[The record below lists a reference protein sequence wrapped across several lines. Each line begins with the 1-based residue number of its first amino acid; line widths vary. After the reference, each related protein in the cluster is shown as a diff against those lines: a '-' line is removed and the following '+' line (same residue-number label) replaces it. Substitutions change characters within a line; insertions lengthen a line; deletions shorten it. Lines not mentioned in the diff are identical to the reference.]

1 MAGILIRHADV
12 ITLDET
18 GRVLRDADVAI
29 AGEFIVG
36 IGGAPADFTPDEV
49 VDARGHILMPAF
61 CNAHTHSAL
70 SLLRAFGADLP
81 LDRWLNE
88 RIWPREPA
96 LTGDDVY
103 WGAALA
109 AVEMI
114 RSGTAAFADH
124 YFYMDRVAQVV
135 SESGLRAS
143 LAWCAFGGP
152 EGEIGAD
159 LPAIARF
166 AEEWQ
171 GAAGGRIHTLLGP
184 HSPYAC
190 SPMFLARTA
199 AVAARLGVGIH
210 IHVAESADQD
220 ALSRETHGVSP
231 IKLLDQNGVFDV
243 PVLAVHAAALSA
255 ADIEILAVREA
266 TVVQCPSAYMRAG
279 MPLAPVSRLLQAGVR
294 VALGTE
300 SAALGGRLD
309 MLREARQALL
319 LHRHA
324 DGNANT
330 LPGDQA
336 LRLATRAGAE
346 ALGFYAGG
354 EIAPGR
360 YADLLLL
367 DGRAAHL
374 QPQHDPV
381 AAVLYAASGSDVT
394 DMLVAGRWLMRA
406 RTLLTLD
413 ENRILYEATRRGLA
427 LASAAAPAV
436 LSRGPV

>member
-1 MAGILIRHADV
+1 MAGILIRHADI
-12 ITLDET
+12 ITLDENE
-18 GRVLRDADVAI
+18 RVLRDADVAI
-29 AGEFIVG
+29 AGELIAGVG
-36 IGGAPADFTPDEV
+36 DVPAGFVPDEV
-49 VDARGHILMPAF
+49 IDARGHILMPAF

-70 SLLRAFGADLP
+70 ALLRAYGAELP

-171 GAAGGRIHTLLGP
+171 GAAGGRIRTLLGP

-220 ALSRETHGVSP
+220 ALSRAVHGVSP
-231 IKLLDQNGVFDV
+231 VKLLDQNGVFDV
-243 PVLAVHAAALSA
+243 PVLAVHAAVLSE
-255 ADIEILAVREA
+255 ADVEILAVREA

-279 MPLAPVSRLLQAGVR
+279 MQLAPVPRLLAAGVH

-319 LHRHA
+319 LHRHSN
-324 DGNANT
+324 GNVNVLA
-330 LPGDQA
+330 GDQP
-336 LRLATRAGAE
+336 LRLATQAGAQ
-346 ALGFYAGG
+346 ALGFYPGG
-354 EIAPGR
+354 QITPGC
-360 YADLLLL
+360 YADLILL

-374 QPQHDPV
+374 LPQHDPV
-381 AAVLYAASGSDVT
+381 ATVLYAADGSDVT
-394 DMLVAGRWLMRA
+394 DLLVAGHWLMRR

-413 ENRILYEATRRGLA
+413 EERIVYEAERRGLA
-427 LASAAAPAV
+427 LAGVDAPGV

>member
-1 MAGILIRHADV
+1 MAGILIRHVAV
-12 ITLDET
+12 ITLDEG
-18 GRVLRDADVAI
+18 GRVLHDADVAI
-29 AGEFIVG
+29 AGEFIAGVG
-36 IGGAPADFTPDEV
+36 AAPADFAPDEV
-49 VDARGHILMPAF
+49 IDARGYILMPAF

-70 SLLRAFGADLP
+70 SLLRGYGADLP

-88 RIWPREPA
+88 HIWPLESA

-124 YFYMDRVAQVV
+124 YFHMERVAQVV
-135 SESGLRAS
+135 TESGLRAS

-171 GAAGGRIHTLLGP
+171 GAAGGRIRTLLGP

-199 AVAARLGVGIH
+199 AVATRLGVGIH

-220 ALSRETHGVSP
+220 ALSRAAHGVSP

-243 PVLAVHAAALSA
+243 PVLAVHAATLSE
-255 ADIEILAVREA
+255 ADVEILAVRQA

-279 MPLAPVSRLLQAGVR
+279 MPLAPVPRLLEAGVR

-319 LHRHA
+319 VHRHTN
-324 DGNANT
+324 GNTTA

-336 LRLATRAGAE
+336 LRLATQAGAQ
-346 ALGFYAGG
+346 ALGFYPSG

-360 YADLLLL
+360 YADLILL
-367 DGRAAHL
+367 DGQAAHL
-374 QPQHDPV
+374 LPQHDPV
-381 AAVLYAASGSDVT
+381 ATILHAADGSDVT
-394 DMLVAGRWLMRA
+394 DLLVAGRWLMRG

-413 ENRILYEATRRGLA
+413 EERILHEAGRRGLA
-427 LASAAAPAV
+427 LASAPVPAV

>member
-1 MAGILIRHADV
+1 MAKILIRHADI
-12 ITLDET
+12 ITLDEA
-18 GRVLRDADVAI
+18 GRVLRAADVAI
-29 AGEFIVG
+29 VDEFIVAVG
-36 IGGAPADFTPDEV
+36 EAPADFAPDEV
-49 VDARGHILMPAF
+49 IDARGRILMPAF
-61 CNAHTHSAL
+61 YNAHTHSAL
-70 SLLRAFGADLP
+70 ALLRGLGGDLS

-88 RIWPREPA
+88 RIWPRESV

-143 LAWCAFGGP
+143 LAWCTFGGP

-159 LPAIARF
+159 LPAVARF
-166 AEEWQ
+166 VEEWQ
-171 GAAGGRIHTLLGP
+171 GAAGGRIRTLLGP
-184 HSPYAC
+184 HSPYTC

-199 AVAARLGVGIH
+199 AVAARLGAGIH

-220 ALSRETHGVSP
+220 ALSQTIHGVSP
-231 IKLLDQNGVFDV
+231 VKLLDQNGVFDV
-243 PVLAVHAAALSA
+243 PVLAVHAAALSPT
-255 ADIEILAVREA
+255 DIEILAARQV

-279 MPLAPVSRLLQAGVR
+279 MPFAPVSRLLDAGVR

-319 LHRHA
+319 LHRYVSGDA
-324 DGNANT
+324 TT

-336 LRLATRAGAE
+336 LRLATQAGAQ
-346 ALGFYAGG
+346 ALDFFAGG
-354 EIAPGR
+354 AIAPGR
-360 YADLLLL
+360 YADLILL

-374 QPQHDPV
+374 QPQHDLV
-381 AAVLYAASGSDVT
+381 ATILFAASGDDVT
-394 DMLVAGRWLMRA
+394 DLLVAGRWLMRDRA
-406 RTLLTLD
+406 LLTLD
-413 ENRILYEATRRGLA
+413 EERILYEATRRGLA
-427 LASAAAPAV
+427 LAAAAAPAA